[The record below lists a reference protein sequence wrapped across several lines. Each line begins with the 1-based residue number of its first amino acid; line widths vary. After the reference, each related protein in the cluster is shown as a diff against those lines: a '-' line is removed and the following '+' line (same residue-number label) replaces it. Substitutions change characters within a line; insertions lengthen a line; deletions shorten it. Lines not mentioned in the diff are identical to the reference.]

1 MQITSDNSGTV
12 SQSDAAYYSPYSK
25 SNTIDAVMENPIYHI
40 NEVSFSIPQ
49 GILRR
54 GRNISNGA
62 SL

>member
-49 GILRR
+49 GIL
-54 GRNISNGA
+54 
-62 SL
+62 